1 MFRPSYPFIYLCRYS
16 SLLDAKVDILNVIKH
31 VQESGDKVSVCT
43 MFVIIII
50 IVVTN
55 HESQVDVKI
64 MSKI

>member
-1 MFRPSYPFIYLCRYS
+1 MYPFIYLCRYS

-31 VQESGDKVSVCT
+31 VQESEHKVSVCT
-43 MFVIIII
+43 MFVIIISI
-50 IVVTN
+50 IIIIVTN